1 VAKRDCKGENAKGG
15 PCGAH
20 PLKPGTVIEG
30 VTVKGEH
37 CRRHDPDLP
46 DHARFGSHAQAKAAG
61 EQGGRPPMPKPTD
74 IARTLIEANEL
85 ALQRPYWLA
94 LGYDVVLGKGG
105 PELVTI
111 PTGGVKVHGESK
123 DGTIVVSD
131 HLDLNAMQEA
141 AERLWNRVYGKPKQ
155 STEISGPGGGPIEH
169 EHASVPTDQEFHEDV
184 AKLLAEAE
192 AVKADAAGS
201 TS

>member
-1 VAKRDCKGENAKGG
+1 MTKRECEGENAQGK

-20 PLKPGTVIEG
+20 PLKPGTVIEE
-30 VTVKGEH
+30 VTVKGKH

-46 DHARFGSHAQAKAAG
+46 ESVRFGSPAQAREAG
-61 EQGGRPPMPKPTD
+61 NKGGRPPMPKPTD
-74 IARTLIEANEL
+74 IARKLIEANEL

-94 LGYDVVLGKGG
+94 LGYDVRIGDDG
-105 PELVTI
+105 PKLVSL
-111 PTGGVKVHGESK
+111 PGGGVKVHGESK
-123 DGTIVVSD
+123 DGTIVVSE

-169 EHASVPTDQEFHEDV
+169 EHASVPTDQQFHEDV

-201 TS
+201 AP